1 MSMVKTIAICF
12 LIIIGI
18 MIWLMNVM
26 TSDEINSHNWKSL
39 EEMEADLSRHKNKH
53 RKA

>member
-1 MSMVKTIAICF
+1 MKSVVVCLLIF
-12 LIIIGI
+12 LAVIL
-18 MIWLMNVM
+18 WLVNAM

>member
-1 MSMVKTIAICF
+1 MKSVVVCLLIF
-12 LIIIGI
+12 LAVIL
-18 MIWLMNVM
+18 WLMNVM